1 MLFYS
6 NIWTFVPKP
15 NKTSKYYEKS
25 EYSISPKI
33 HFINKSV
40 YIQLLLCLPKKQRT
54 RQCDLSGLCISVCV
68 FISQRGIISDD
79 IIIF

>member
-15 NKTSKYYEKS
+15 NKTNKYEKS
-25 EYSISPKI
+25 EYSISPKM
-33 HFINKSV
+33 HFINKCV

-54 RQCDLSGLCISVCV
+54 RQFDWLVYKCVCV
-68 FISQRGIISDD
+68 CLYPKEALYQMT
-79 IIIF
+79 